1 MQGVYEELRGLSEI
15 RMDGDTVDVLVNWVD
30 EGNIQTTLPRALEH
44 GILMLPENESI
55 LFDRGDDKD
64 EVRFIWF
71 KNEEPYATF
80 EYNVF
85 NKNVDKIGTA
95 VLLEESEEVY
105 KPFFRIT
112 SIYEAAMA
120 FIIKYVNRTDAV
132 TVERVGENEEKIIY
146 NLDHRFVS
154 LDKFTVEDTVQGQLF
169 NFINNTANWN
179 TKL

>member
-1 MQGVYEELRGLSEI
+1 MRGMYEELSGLSEI
-15 RMDGDTVDVLVNWVD
+15 RMDNETADVLANWVD

-44 GILMLPENESI
+44 GLLILPGNESI
-55 LFDRGDDKD
+55 VFDRGDDKE

-71 KNEEPYATF
+71 KDKEPYASF

-85 NKNVDKIGTA
+85 NQNLDKIGTA
-95 VLLEESEEVY
+95 VFLEESEEVY

-120 FIIKYVNRTDAV
+120 FIIKYVEEPRAV
-132 TVERVGENEEKIIY
+132 NVKRVGENEEKIIY
-146 NLDHRFVS
+146 VLDHRFVK
-154 LDKFTVEDTVQGQLF
+154 LDKFTAEDTVQGQLL
-169 NFINNTANWN
+169 NFVNNTANWN